1 MAGGTICSN
10 LDGEMDNKDFIRTEN
25 KKISYKK
32 QSVMWSCALLSK
44 TRELAQYLVRKRGIN
59 NDIVLNYE
67 YSKDVFF

>member
-1 MAGGTICSN
+1 
-10 LDGEMDNKDFIRTEN
+10 
-25 KKISYKK
+25 
-32 QSVMWSCALLSK
+32 MWSCALLSK